1 MKYDILYLKPQEH
14 FPHLSDRGKNLQ
26 IRFELYT
33 F

>member
-1 MKYDILYLKPQEH
+1 MKCDILYLKPQEH
-14 FPHLSDRGKNLQ
+14 FQHLSDRAKTLQ